1 MVSFNKFFTSVFL
14 AVVYGSTALALVTAP
29 EAKHATH
36 RVREVGKGL
45 KVVSFHP
52 ESSFEVF
59 LFLLR
64 HLYLDLLLLGRPSAK
79 ALITP

>member
-52 ESSFEVF
+52 ESSFEVCF
-59 LFLLR
+59 
-64 HLYLDLLLLGRPSAK
+64 YSCSATY
-79 ALITP
+79 I